1 MKRFILYSFLFV
13 AFAITVVGC
22 NLEQEIDIDLP
33 DYESRYVV
41 ECYLE
46 PGQPFTLL
54 LTRTASYFDP
64 FPTSNNDFLDQILV
78 DGATVT
84 IEHNG
89 QTYALQNG
97 LFFNPLSRKAYN
109 YLAPEFIPE
118 DYERDFELNIVTP
131 DGKTITATTRI
142 LRPIPIDSI
151 VVEFLEDDTLARVLT
166 YLKDVPNE
174 QNYIRRMLHEHSL
187 DSIPLQD
194 FATDDRFV
202 EDNIVFGSAYNF
214 AAGDTVFNTIFHIDR
229 PYYDFFNSVQTA
241 AASNGNPFGQPSPII
256 SNLRGTANA
265 IGIFTGLSYDR
276 IMTIVER

>member
-109 YLAPEFIPE
+109 YLTPEFIPE